1 MLGVTFMGTIVHY
14 TGLHLGTHPDNII
27 LDMYPPAL
35 LPWEWGLGDGAFKA
49 NRHILVKYIQ
59 PDDGLLTEQ
68 QVYFNTIFN
77 YWRLRVEHI
86 IGEVKN
92 HDMLRGVFR
101 GSIDLLQACVDIT
114 VHLTN
119 VKLKFALPRYETCG
133 PWGHTPGSAP

>member
-101 GSIDLLQACVDIT
+101 GSIDSAKRV
-114 VHLTN
+114 LTS
-119 VKLKFALPRYETCG
+119 P
-133 PWGHTPGSAP
+133 SASPTSS